1 MEKLLKDLD
10 TVFNLISSIPV
21 SGESV
26 DVMAAARN
34 KLRGLYARIKELEK
48 EADSDG

>member
-1 MEKLLKDLD
+1 MDELIKDIES
-10 TVFNLISSIPV
+10 VFQLISSVPV

-34 KLRGLYARIKELEK
+34 KLRKIHADLNRKSKEV
-48 EADSDG
+48 AQNG